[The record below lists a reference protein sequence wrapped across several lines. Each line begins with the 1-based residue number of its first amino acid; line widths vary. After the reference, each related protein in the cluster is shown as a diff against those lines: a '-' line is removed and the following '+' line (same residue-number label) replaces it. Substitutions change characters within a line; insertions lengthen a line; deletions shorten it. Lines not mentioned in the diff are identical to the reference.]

1 MRQQSAIVLFRK
13 NRLFRKDSSSTK
25 TMRRITLKLDRCFIK
40 AKNISSLISLGRE
53 RRTFPKPYPGVL
65 SGFTTV
71 IQFDGE
77 KFLLP
82 IACWLEPFD

>member
-1 MRQQSAIVLFRK
+1 MVPFLFPRG
-13 NRLFRKDSSSTK
+13 
-25 TMRRITLKLDRCFIK
+25 
-40 AKNISSLISLGRE
+40 GRE
-53 RRTFPKPYPGVL
+53 ESFQSTTPGVL

-82 IACWLEPFD
+82 IACWLKPFD